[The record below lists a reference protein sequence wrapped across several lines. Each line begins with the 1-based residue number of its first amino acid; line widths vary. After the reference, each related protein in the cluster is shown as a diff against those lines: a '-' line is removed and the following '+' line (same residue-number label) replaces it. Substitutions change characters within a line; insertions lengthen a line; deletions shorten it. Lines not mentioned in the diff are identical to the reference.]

1 MASGTDDIDTTMTRL
16 QHSIANKGANQ
27 SGAASRCNSTIPR
40 KGGLEP
46 PNDSDLADDAF
57 VGLPVEVS
65 QFDENAATYGAG
77 ADSGAGKAS
86 LCISWPSWVSMTS
99 KMSLWPARGT
109 SWKQTLA
116 G

>member
-65 QFDENAATYGAG
+65 QFDENAGTMGLAPVRVPGRPVF
-77 ADSGAGKAS
+77 AS
-86 LCISWPSWVSMTS
+86 PGRVGS
-99 KMSLWPARGT
+99 R
-109 SWKQTLA
+109 
-116 G
+116 